1 MKPCKLVDYFIE
13 VNFYIVADMKQGES
27 KPFSRLQLER
37 FFFFF
42 CKNILVT
49 KNLTIFRKSEVTV
62 VNPLLTL
69 LENPRSWVGLV

>member
-37 FFFFF
+37 FFLIVI
-42 CKNILVT
+42 KNILVM
-49 KNLTIFRKSEVTV
+49 KNLTNFHKSEETG